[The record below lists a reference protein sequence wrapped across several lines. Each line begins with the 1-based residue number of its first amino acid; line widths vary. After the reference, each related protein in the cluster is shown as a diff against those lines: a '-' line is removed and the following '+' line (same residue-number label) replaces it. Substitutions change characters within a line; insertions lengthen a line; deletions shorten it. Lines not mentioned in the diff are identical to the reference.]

1 MKQLKQA
8 VRWGTTAIG
17 VLVMLGI
24 SAYIYSSMVEPNMLI
39 VTEHVVESE
48 QLPTSFDGTTIVQ
61 FSDTHV
67 GVDYSLDQ
75 LQDLVSTINQHRPDI
90 VVFNGDLFD
99 NYNLYGAGANR
110 VFEVLAGIQSTIG
123 KYAVYGNHDRGG
135 GANKMYKEGM
145 ENAGFTVL
153 VNEVRQLALPNGQS
167 IAIAGLDDFM
177 LGDPDVTG
185 TLSQIKADQFN
196 LVIVHEPD
204 VADRFTAY
212 PINMQLSG
220 HSHGGQVRFPLL
232 GSFITTPLGEK
243 YVQGM
248 YRIQGHLRESALY
261 VNRGIGTTRAK
272 FRLWC
277 APELSVFTLKKS

>member
-8 VRWGTTAIG
+8 VRWGTTVILAL
-17 VLVMLGI
+17 LVFGG
-24 SAYIYSSMVEPNMLI
+24 SAYVYSSMVEPHLLM
-39 VTEHVVESE
+39 VTEHVVKAE
-48 QLPTSFDGTTIVQ
+48 QLPPSFEGMKIVQ
-61 FSDTHV
+61 FSDVHV
-67 GVDYSLDQ
+67 GADYSIEQ
-75 LQDLVSTINQHRPDI
+75 LQNLVHAINQQRPDI

-99 NYNLYGAGANR
+99 HYSLYGAGANR
-110 VFEVLAGIQSTIG
+110 VFEVLAGIQSTLG

-135 GANKMYKEGM
+135 GANRVYKEGM
-145 ENAGFTVL
+145 ESAGFTVL

-177 LGDPDVTG
+177 LGAPDITG
-185 TLSQIKADQFN
+185 TLSKLKAGQFN

-204 VADRFTAY
+204 VADSFTAY

-220 HSHGGQVRFPLL
+220 HSHGGQVRLPLV

-248 YRIQGHLRESALY
+248 YRIQGQLRESALY

-277 APELSVFTLKKS
+277 VPELSVFTLTQS